1 MRRHATP
8 PTTTGALPTP
18 GGPAVPALLAL
29 AALPAL
35 PALLAVG
42 SLLIG
47 PAAATPLAAQT
58 IEGRVFEPEEGT
70 PLPGVHL
77 RLLGLEDRPVAST
90 FSDDSGHFHIRAPG
104 PGAWRLA
111 ADLLGYGSAVSDSI
125 ALSEDELVRV
135 EIRMGVDPIRIED
148 PIVVVGKAPFVAPDI
163 ADFNRRR
170 DRGEKTGIGHF
181 IYGEELER
189 SVAGSPS
196 DLLRMVPGVR
206 ISRPGRGGGQ
216 IIHMRGGCVPAVFID
231 GSQINRF
238 SRGESLDSYVDV
250 FSIEGIEV
258 YRGPQQP
265 AGRFFDRSGCG
276 LVLVW
281 TRRGEY
287 DGESPFSWI
296 RLAAGLGLVLGLFL
310 LR

>member
-1 MRRHATP
+1 MRRHAT
-8 PTTTGALPTP
+8 TLTATGALRTP
-18 GGPAVPALLAL
+18 GGRAVPALLAL
-29 AALPAL
+29 LALPV
-35 PALLAVG
+35 LLAVG
-42 SLLIG
+42 SLVVG

-135 EIRMGVDPIRIED
+135 EIRMAVDPIRIDD
-148 PIVVVGKAPFVAPDI
+148 PIVVVGEAPFVAPDI
-163 ADFNRRR
+163 AEFNRRR

-189 SVAGSPS
+189 SIAGPPT

-206 ISRPGRGGGQ
+206 VSRPGRGGGQ
-216 IIHMRGGCVPAVFID
+216 VIHMRGGCVPAVYID

-258 YRGPQQP
+258 YKGAQQP
-265 AGRFFDRSGCG
+265 GGHFFDRSGCG

-296 RLAAGLGLVLGLFL
+296 RLAAGVGLLMALFL

>member
-1 MRRHATP
+1 MRRHATAL
-8 PTTTGALPTP
+8 TATGALRTP
-18 GGPAVPALLAL
+18 GGPAVPALVARLAL
-29 AALPAL
+29 LA
-35 PALLAVG
+35 LAVG
-42 SLLIG
+42 SLVIG

-104 PGAWRLA
+104 PGSWRLA

-125 ALSEDELVRV
+125 PLSEDELVRV
-135 EIRMGVDPIRIED
+135 EIRMAVDPIRIDD
-148 PIVVVGKAPFVAPDI
+148 PIVVVGKPPFVAPDI

-170 DRGEKTGIGHF
+170 ERGEKMGIGHF

-189 SVAGSPS
+189 VAGPPS
-196 DLLRMVPGVR
+196 DLLRMVPGVHV
-206 ISRPGRGGGQ
+206 SRGGRGGGQ
-216 IIHMRGGCVPAVFID
+216 VIHMRGGCVPAVYID

-258 YRGPQQP
+258 YRGMQQP
-265 AGRFFDRSGCG
+265 GGRFLDRTGCG

-287 DGESPFSWI
+287 DSESPFSWL
-296 RLAAGLGLVLGLFL
+296 RLAAGVALILGILL